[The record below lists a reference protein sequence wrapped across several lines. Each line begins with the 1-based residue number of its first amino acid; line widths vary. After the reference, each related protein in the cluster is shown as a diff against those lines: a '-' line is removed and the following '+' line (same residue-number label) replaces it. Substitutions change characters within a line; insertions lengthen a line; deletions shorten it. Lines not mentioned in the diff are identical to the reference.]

1 MTRKKAS
8 RLLALLLALVMVL
21 GLTDRTVFAA
31 SPNGEDSD
39 GITWEELDASEVE
52 RTLFGN
58 GPTLESGGNP
68 MYDDADQVRAVII
81 MDNRMLFGGSEIMM
95 VSEDPLYEK
104 YQETMTPAQAMT
116 ATLITNEVL
125 DGEPLDVIYSF
136 DTVTDA
142 LAVSVEYGKLS
153 EISRVRGVKMVIL
166 EQRYDM
172 LDQSNNTV
180 SQQMTGVDGVRSSG
194 TGYYGAGTSVA
205 VIDTGLELDHISFDS
220 QAFEYALQENA
231 AKAGLSYDA
240 YLASLDLITEDRIAA
255 VLDKL
260 HVHQRN
266 PKLTASDLYQNRKV
280 PFAFNY
286 ATGTT
291 DVSHFPDPDLV
302 EGNEHGSH
310 VSGISA
316 ANRYLPAVSVYDLN
330 GDKAFNKADAQSELD
345 LAIQEKPVKDPL
357 YTDVDG
363 DGDVTAYDAYL
374 LLCRSEDKYVSAA
387 DSVKVDGVAPDAQ
400 LVAMSVFREEGSAYS
415 SDYVAALEDAILL
428 GCDVSNLSLGS
439 PRPGFSEPHME
450 YNPDEID
457 EDSYSVPLIDGWIEE
472 VFQKAEDMG
481 MVVSVAAGNAGG
493 WADSDDAYQLLYTD
507 EGGIG
512 NLGAPGSYDQAFTVA
527 SVNNAGYYAAMRTVA
542 VGSNGTEVPLAPM
555 EFGGNPKPW
564 EEMDPDGVGSEYPYV
579 FIGDPANLFAGQEQ
593 TDLTIYAGSAED
605 FSGVDC
611 SGKIAVVA
619 RGNTVSFI
627 DKHQNAAAAG
637 AIGVLVYNNEAGD
650 INGTVAGDESIPPTT
665 ATIPIAGITLAEA
678 KKMFANGTSGTLEIV
693 RRISYTAPE
702 SDATEMSYFSSWGST
717 TNLSLKPEIATPGGS
732 ILSVNGANGNTTEY
746 ELMSGTSMASP
757 HNAGLAALA
766 ADYIHAD
773 NDKVLSAAK
782 TVSGK
787 DLPAST
793 LIQSLMMSTATPVVE
808 HDGIEYSVR
817 AQGAG
822 LANIE
827 NLINAK
833 TFLLVQGVDG
843 GKVKAEL
850 GDRAGSKAGQPFTF
864 TFDIYNLTSEP
875 QSYTLSDSI
884 LTTGTTTIDGHKL
897 ATSEMERLGAAV
909 SYSGAANGVVTVPAN
924 GKATVSVSISVTADA
939 VAAMKRNGYANGFY
953 VEGFIYLTGSDVT
966 HSIPMLGW
974 YGDWSEPSMYDKN
987 DAISLYYKTYKDPS
1001 HIPAAGGTS
1010 KNVLTYIPH
1019 GVDPTN
1025 PGNNIYEY
1033 IGNLYNVGG
1042 TDYSDKRYI
1051 ADRNSFN
1058 IEDPVFDFYA
1068 IFPTLV
1074 RSVKDFNIYITGVNA
1089 DGTADFSKIYYRD
1102 HSFDNFDRA
1111 LFASFYYVSQ
1121 WYDVTTDY
1129 GLGIEWDGTDAEGEY
1144 LPEGT
1149 KFAITL
1155 IAVPEYGAPEAVF
1168 DEEGYEIGRPDL
1180 LEYANKNG
1188 TTLSWQFTVDNTAP
1202 KVVENKAGG
1211 KDTTFVMT
1219 SDNHLQFSVK
1229 DNRYVAAIVLLDG
1242 SGNTQNPI
1250 DYVFPDMDTLGGTYH
1265 ADIDLNAYTTQ
1276 FGNKTVI
1283 AVCDYA
1289 GNQTY
1294 YGINL
1299 KGEGTPYGEFVGF
1312 QFDGFGGSK
1321 WVSFDKSVNRN
1332 ETSIFTCGA
1341 KFTAA
1346 EYVNGV
1352 VIAQAEN
1359 GKLYGILYED
1369 MLKNSVDLEQS
1380 YIITLDHVYSDFAY
1394 NYADGRLY
1402 GMYSMSDS
1410 KGNETH
1416 VEAINLEEIE
1426 QEDYWGDIE
1435 TIPPYESIVER
1446 AQRQDMVGY
1455 TLSIDDAGNLYILG
1469 VNEVEPEKKGEKP
1482 TLTTTA
1488 HLWKFTLPEGTSEPF
1503 GDTEPMYQG
1512 EDIGDTKITLD
1523 YLQSATWNHND
1534 EKLYWS
1540 RFIPSGILAT
1550 VAELY
1555 TVNTE
1560 TAECTKVGT
1569 LTDETAGV
1577 FAPLSTVAA
1586 AKAEHAKLP
1595 KIDRE
1600 SFGEPIFD
1608 TKTVSVRVGATESLI
1623 WHFDPWYAGHKSVQF
1638 ESSEP
1643 SVATVDANG
1652 NVKGLETGT
1661 TTITIS
1667 NAEDPS
1673 LTDTCTVTVASISA
1687 KIEGIVSYR
1696 AGASQFY
1703 TFNVENGVPTFTPGK
1718 QITATD
1724 ELYYGLDIAS
1734 STQVGNTIWA
1744 SEWGNTGMV
1753 YSINPTTGEVTSAT
1767 QPIDGDMMF
1776 GLAYSKETN
1785 LYTGIMNYFMYVDIP
1800 LPISE
1805 QTRKD
1810 MLASFSEKSHQY
1822 EWHRLDM
1829 SPWLNESQGNLVTP
1843 EEGDTSI
1850 VFCGIT
1856 SMPGQTVRNVSG
1868 GVLGYMYGSY
1878 TANTTWVLLDNVG
1891 RLWYIDEL
1899 TNIKKDEEG
1908 GYIVP
1913 GGEESM
1919 LQSFADPGE
1928 LSDIIELPTG
1938 KDTCNVFVVRELVK
1952 TPLYDKFMNEE
1963 LGISYHFSDI
1973 AYAGEIGIPDDEGD
1987 SNSSPM
1993 FFFSLFDYHAENSG
2007 RERATSNVMYLYV
2020 QNRKESD
2027 LESSGYTKGSLY
2039 GLGETDEDYII
2050 ATINRAEYL
2059 GGLEE
2064 TTIPVVFN
2072 PGNLTGAR
2080 SEAIYYTEEEYDYNF
2095 PTAQAL
2101 QWGMWDLS
2109 WEIPESMSFDHWE
2122 LNGEIVDEDDFPTL
2136 QKGLV
2141 FTAVWKEK
2149 AAVEC
2154 RPGDSFATYKLN
2166 MDAKV
2171 FEVYEDDY
2179 GTVTLPNEYE
2189 IFVRTG
2195 LIIDEDLRVY
2205 WKDKNGEM
2213 VDASEPILYEPGD
2226 YYVYEVREVYHEAEI
2241 EKIETYDELYSATK
2255 GPDGVWVLEV
2265 PKDTY
2270 ISEYNI
2276 KVTGVNGATCESWN
2290 ITENNDNTFTL
2301 LVTAEDGYT
2310 EAEFTLK
2317 IVYKEE

>member
-52 RTLFGN
+52 GTIFGN

-330 GDKAFNKADAQSELD
+330 GDKAFNKADAQSEMD

-1380 YIITLDHVYSDFAY
+1380 YIATLDQVYSDFAY

-1402 GMYSMSDS
+1402 GMYSLSDDY
-1410 KGNETH
+1410 GNETH
-1416 VEAINLEEIE
+1416 VDAIYLEETE
-1426 QEDYWGDIE
+1426 GDWWE
-1435 TIPPYESIVER
+1435 TYEPYDVDADM
-1446 AQRQDMVGY
+1446 AQQYNMVGY
-1455 TLSIDDAGNLYILG
+1455 TLSIDDAGTLYILAAT
-1469 VNEVEPEKKGEKP
+1469 EEEPETEDGKTMLG
-1482 TLTTTA
+1482 TTA
-1488 HLWKFTLPEGTSEPF
+1488 HLWKFTL
-1503 GDTEPMYQG
+1503 DDDDAYARYHG
-1512 EDIGDTKITLD
+1512 EDVGDTKLTLD
-1523 YLQSATWNHND
+1523 YLQSAAWNHND
-1534 EKLYWS
+1534 ETLYWS
-1540 RFIPSGILAT
+1540 RFIPDGMIG
-1550 VAELY
+1550 VIAELCA
-1555 TVNTE
+1555 VDPD
-1560 TAECTKVGT
+1560 TAKCTKVGT
-1569 LTDETAGV
+1569 LSDETAGLFV
-1577 FAPLSTVAA
+1577 PLNAAAA
-1586 AKAEHAKLP
+1586 AKPAHANLP
-1595 KIDRE
+1595 EINRE
-1600 SFGEPIFD
+1600 ELGAPIFD
-1608 TKTVSVRVGATESLI
+1608 TKSLTLGVGATQSLI
-1623 WHFDPWYAGHKSVQF
+1623 WYFDPWYSGHKDIEF
-1638 ESSEP
+1638 ESEDLSI
-1643 SVATVDANG
+1643 AMVDDDG
-1652 NVKGLETGT
+1652 NVTGVSAGT
-1661 TTITIS
+1661 TTITVS
-1667 NAEDPS
+1667 NTEDPG
-1673 LTDTCTVTVASISA
+1673 LCDTCTVTVASINA
-1687 KIEGIVSYR
+1687 TIEGIASYR
-1696 AGASQFY
+1696 GGASQLY
-1703 TFNVENGVPTFTPGK
+1703 TFNVENGVPSMKLGDM
-1718 QITATD
+1718 ITAD
-1724 ELYYGLDIAS
+1724 ESLSYGLKIAS
-1734 STQVGNTIWA
+1734 STQVGNTVWA

-1753 YSINPTTGEVTSAT
+1753 YSIDPSTGRVLSAT
-1767 QPIDGDMMF
+1767 EPIDGDMMY
-1776 GLAYSKETN
+1776 GLAYSDKTN
-1785 LYTGIMNYFMYVDIP
+1785 LYTGVMNYFIYADIP
-1800 LPISE
+1800 LPLTDQAKQE
-1805 QTRKD
+1805 MND
-1810 MLASFSEKSHQY
+1810 SFDVKKNEF

-1829 SPWLNESQGNLVTP
+1829 SKWLDESQGNLVTQ
-1843 EEGDTSI
+1843 EDGDTSI

-1856 SMPGQTVRNVSG
+1856 SMPGGFMSEITG
-1868 GVLGYMYGSY
+1868 GVFGGMNCTY
-1878 TANTTWVLLDNVG
+1878 TADTTWVLLDNVG
-1891 RLWYIDEL
+1891 RLWYIDEI
-1899 TNIKKDEEG
+1899 TGVKKDG
-1908 GYIVP
+1908 NGDYIIEDGMVQKP
-1913 GGEESM
+1913 
-1919 LQSFADPGE
+1919 ADDN
-1928 LSDIIELPTG
+1928 DIIELKTG
-1938 KDTCNVFVVRELVK
+1938 DNTYSVFVIRELVK
-1952 TPLYDKFMNEE
+1952 TPLYDKFMNDE
-1963 LGISYHFSDI
+1963 LAITYHFSAI
-1973 AYAGEIGIPDDEGD
+1973 SYAGEVGIPDESYEKD
-1987 SNSSPM
+1987 SSPA
-1993 FFFSLFDYHAENSG
+1993 FFFSLYDYHTEAKN
-2007 RERATSNVMYLYV
+2007 NVMYLYV
-2020 QNRKESD
+2020 QNRENTYEYDS
-2027 LESSGYTKGSLY
+2027 EYRPIYTKGSLY
-2039 GLGETDEDYII
+2039 RLGETTTDYII
-2050 ATINRAEYL
+2050 ATINRAEYH
-2059 GGLEE
+2059 GGLNE
-2064 TTIPVVFN
+2064 TSVPVILN
-2072 PGNLTGAR
+2072 PGKLEDALPVTVYLDKDMYPYNLPD
-2080 SEAIYYTEEEYDYNF
+2080 SYDLGKY
-2095 PTAQAL
+2095 
-2101 QWGMWDLS
+2101 WD
-2109 WEIPESMSFDHWE
+2109 IPPSLTFDHWTVNGKE
-2122 LNGEIVDEDDFPTL
+2122 LDPYADDYPPLTE
-2136 QKGLV
+2136 GLV
-2141 FTAVWKEK
+2141 FTAVWKERK
-2149 AAVEC
+2149 
-2154 RPGDSFATYKLN
+2154 P
-2166 MDAKV
+2166 
-2171 FEVYEDDY
+2171 
-2179 GTVTLPNEYE
+2179 VTLKAGESLSAYGLNPDAE
-2189 IFVRTG
+2189 IKYYVDP
-2195 LIIDEDLRVY
+2195 DEDGRFSLPDGWTLGELAGFDIWDATKDGETVDVELY
-2205 WKDKNGEM
+2205 WKDSDGKEIEEEGPY
-2213 VDASEPILYEPGD
+2213 SPICATYEEGATFT
-2226 YYVYEVREVYHEAEI
+2226 YEVREVSEDMYYS
-2241 EKIETYDELYSATK
+2241 TYDEPDSDDDFFEVIGMTEDTNATQPYALK
-2255 GPDGVWVLEV
+2255 AIHKEV
-2265 PKDTY
+2265 C
-2270 ISEYNI
+2270 I
-2276 KVTGVNGATCESWN
+2276 
-2290 ITENNDNTFTL
+2290 L
-2301 LVTAEDGYT
+2301 
-2310 EAEFTLK
+2310 
-2317 IVYKEE
+2317 